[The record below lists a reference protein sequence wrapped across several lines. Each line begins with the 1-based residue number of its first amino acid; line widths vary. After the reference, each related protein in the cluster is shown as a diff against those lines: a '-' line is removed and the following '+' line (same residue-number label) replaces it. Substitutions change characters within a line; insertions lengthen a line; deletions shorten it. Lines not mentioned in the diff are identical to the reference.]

1 MLTLNQ
7 SYTLFCL
14 SSLRQVQR
22 SIDVDTAILHL
33 ILYANESADASY
45 VNEKELERYIYDS
58 IPELIG
64 SKGLP
69 ESFYPFY
76 VFTSARRFFFYLDK
90 LKAKRLNIRE
100 LAHSTVMEEFLFVKR
115 VMQYEKDGD
124 NSVDISS
131 HLQSNWFSGDS
142 ARAIYSTYIDLD
154 KDRNGKIYTYFHM
167 LYIHYTAIYR
177 IYGTLYT

>member
-1 MLTLNQ
+1 M
-7 SYTLFCL
+7 
-14 SSLRQVQR
+14 QR

-33 ILYANESADASY
+33 ILYANESPDASY

-58 IPELIG
+58 IPDLIG

-76 VFTSARRFFFYLDK
+76 VFPSARRFFFYLDK
-90 LKAKRLNIRE
+90 LKAKRLNIQE

-154 KDRNGKIYTYFHM
+154 KDRNGKIYV
-167 LYIHYTAIYR
+167 YIHIYYTVILHF
-177 IYGTLYT
+177 IC